1 MKLIQKVF
9 FILGTVA
16 LLSATGYA
24 GQFYDVD
31 KPDIK
36 KFNIFVDTLEKTR
49 KNNAFV
55 SNVKQFLGW
64 SLLFD
69 NTSKNDAEFLL
80 TLNSTVASKDIWLS
94 MVGTPKNVY
103 EERSFA
109 LKLRSDDE
117 VYLRRRAA
125 QATNRIIQELFKI
138 SGPMGSSLVYSQT
151 MEGLKVL
158 YLNTFARPELSTQL
172 TYNLNSNSE
181 ASWSPDQSKIVYTSH
196 TQRGTTIV
204 MQQVFPLSLETY
216 TVFQDGGK
224 ASGPFWSANN
234 EVYLTLHVSDKNS
247 DIYRFSVLDSG
258 TPVLSNKKR
267 ITSNSAIETEG
278 KVSPDGKYLAYVSDR
293 TGSPQ
298 IYLLNLAS
306 KSRTRL
312 SKKGGYNVTPVWS
325 PNSKSIAYRGIRS
338 GVSSIYRIDIG
349 SREERKLTPNSV
361 SAEAPTWSPD
371 GSLVAFVGKQRSR
384 VPKIFYALA
393 SGGNEY
399 RRLTN
404 TSSEVEESSPSWGAA
419 LR

>member
-1 MKLIQKVF
+1 
-9 FILGTVA
+9 
-16 LLSATGYA
+16 
-24 GQFYDVD
+24 
-31 KPDIK
+31 
-36 KFNIFVDTLEKTR
+36 
-49 KNNAFV
+49 
-55 SNVKQFLGW
+55 
-64 SLLFD
+64 LFE
-69 NTSKNDAEFLL
+69 NTSENDAEFLL
-80 TLNSTVASKDIWLS
+80 TLNSTVADKDIWFSLE
-94 MVGTPKNVY
+94 GTSKNVY

-109 LKLRSDDE
+109 LNLRSDDD

-125 QATNRIIQELFKI
+125 QVTNRIIQELFKI
-138 SGPMGSSLVYSQT
+138 SGPMGSSIVYSQT
-151 MEGLKVL
+151 MDGLKVL

-181 ASWSPDQSKIVYTSH
+181 ASWSPDQTKIVYTSH

-204 MQQVFPLSLETY
+204 IQQVFPLSLETH

-234 EVYLTLHVSDKNS
+234 DVYLTLHVSDKNS
-247 DIYRFSVLDSG
+247 DIYRFSVSSSG

-298 IYLLNLAS
+298 IYLLNLATN
-306 KSRTRL
+306 SRTRL

-325 PNSKSIAYRGIRS
+325 PNSSSIAYRGIRG
-338 GVSSIYRIDIG
+338 GVSSIYRIDIDTT
-349 SREERKLTPNSV
+349 EERKLTPNSV
-361 SAEAPTWSPD
+361 NAEAPTWSPD
-371 GSLVAFVGKQRSR
+371 GSLVAFVGKQGSR

-404 TSSEVEESSPSWGAA
+404 TSSEIEESSPSWGAA